1 VIRGHL
7 VSGWRLPL
15 NVVLARTFLDFPKR
29 TIAGSPCIDL
39 QLESGVREKWLKAA
53 KELPE

>member
-1 VIRGHL
+1 
-7 VSGWRLPL
+7 
-15 NVVLARTFLDFPKR
+15 LARTFLDFPKR